1 MMRGQ
6 TFQST
11 DAKQYKTSSNRL
23 LASVGDNYLI
33 CLFFNDPQDITMTV
47 LQVGVSHLV
56 LNCEYALKEIPQWTG
71 KT

>member
-23 LASVGDNYLI
+23 LASVGDNSI
-33 CLFFNDPQDITMTV
+33 LFASFLTTRRKSPWQF
-47 LQVGVSHLV
+47 S
-56 LNCEYALKEIPQWTG
+56 K
-71 KT
+71 